1 MNHRSAPHK
10 LSPPNKRCGVQ
21 GCRVSRRGRN
31 STASAVVSFVDE
43 DTSGAHPE
51 DFRFSG
57 TQAVSIAKFYE
68 VVTGAPAPV
77 VDTPFTDLPA
87 DSLAADDIAR
97 IWGLGITTGA
107 TPSTLAPAENVTR
120 EQMASFLARL
130 YRVLTEQPQPAPPTH
145 CSTL

>member
-1 MNHRSAPHK
+1 MSGKPARSELHGK
-10 LSPPNKRCGVQ
+10 CGCLV
-21 GCRVSRRGRN
+21 
-31 STASAVVSFVDE
+31 VDE

-87 DSLAADDIAR
+87 DSPAADDIAR
-97 IWGLGITTGA
+97 IWGARDHHRRHPLHSRPRRERDPRADGVVFSEALPRADGVGRRRG
-107 TPSTLAPAENVTR
+107 VT
-120 EQMASFLARL
+120 
-130 YRVLTEQPQPAPPTH
+130 
-145 CSTL
+145 